1 MKNKL
6 NPFTPLS
13 NLHLTSSYSI
23 ATELKHSNASLLW
36 VFAMGSWP
44 RYFTQ
49 HTLTPI
55 HLFSILLFERE
66 GGGFV
71 SYSPAYQPKQ
81 PHSNNDEVFLNY
93 SNTN

>member
-1 MKNKL
+1 
-6 NPFTPLS
+6 
-13 NLHLTSSYSI
+13 
-23 ATELKHSNASLLW
+23 
-36 VFAMGSWP
+36 MGSWP

-81 PHSNNDEVFLNY
+81 PHSNTDEVFLNY